1 MVLASLCLAGIWQFI
16 VLGYL
21 PNHLV
26 PRSRDRRAG
35 DEMIRKLA
43 SLDGRLL
50 MPETGFLHT
59 FTGRD
64 TFHAHGSAVWDVLQS
79 NDEVAAGL
87 REEFRR
93 AFLARKYDVL
103 VLGEERNT
111 VTATEEEA
119 RRMRVTSPLM
129 MGTHVLDL
137 FHNEIDANYRCV
149 GKVFEEYELFWPP
162 ASCQVRPGRV
172 YIRKDKAAT
181 TNAAGPSQPGQ
192 H

>member
-1 MVLASLCLAGIWQFI
+1 
-16 VLGYL
+16 
-21 PNHLV
+21 
-26 PRSRDRRAG
+26 
-35 DEMIRKLA
+35 MIRKLA

-79 NDEVAAGL
+79 NDEVAAEL
-87 REEFRR
+87 REKFRR
-93 AFLARKYDVL
+93 AFRARKYDVL

-111 VTATEEEA
+111 VRATEEEA

-137 FHNEIDANYRCV
+137 FHDEIDANYRCV
-149 GKVFEEYELFWPP
+149 GKVFEEDEEFWPA
-162 ASCQVRPGRV
+162 ASCQVRPGRIYV
-172 YIRKDKAAT
+172 RNDKAA
-181 TNAAGPSQPGQ
+181 NEPRRPFAARPPEGSPCP
-192 H
+192 